1 MQQEIQRRKGVPGLD
16 EFTPHTCLRRR
27 RRAVER
33 RRRTCRS
40 SRDSKKTRVLVTG
53 ADGFVGRHLVPYL
66 VAQGYSVIAASR
78 AATTF
83 DNPDVTAVPLSD
95 LSRLFDWQPLLDQC
109 DAVVH
114 LAGIAHKYA
123 GDDFYDRVN
132 HRATSAL
139 ARAISRGATKHL
151 VFISSIA
158 AQSGS
163 YADHDLT
170 EDDFPTPNNAYGRSK
185 FAAEQ
190 AIRAAGIS
198 FTILRPVVIY
208 GEGEKGNFATVHRL
222 SRLPIPLPFG
232 ALYCAAIRA
241 VDPEFQLGRRD
252 RAEQSPRA
260 GRNLHRVRPGTGHGR
275 RSHRASPRQPRQT
288 TLADAGARKLDQ
300 GCRSR
305 PPARVRFG
313 SGSANLWWL
322 HRKAAC
328 DRLGAVLNDRLRRSR
343 RAQNRRCPSDV
354 KHAAGAWRQVN
365 PSSLQGH
372 VRPKFAAP
380 WEALHDLPPCRI

>member
-1 MQQEIQRRKGVPGLD
+1 MDLTVSDLTVSD
-16 EFTPHTCLRRR
+16 L
-27 RRAVER
+27 AV
-33 RRRTCRS
+33 S
-40 SRDSKKTRVLVTG
+40 DLQDNRDNTKTRVLITG

-66 VAQGYSVIAASR
+66 VAQGYWVIAASR
-78 AATTF
+78 AVTPF
-83 DNPDVTAVPLSD
+83 DHPNVTAVPLPD
-95 LSRLFDWQPLLDQC
+95 LSRLFDWQPLLDRC

-139 ARAISRGATKHL
+139 ARGISRGVKKHL

-232 ALYCAAIRA
+232 ALSARRSVLSIQNFNLAVATALSNPRA
-241 VDPEFQLGRRD
+241 RGETFIVSDPAPVTVADLIARYRASLGR
-252 RAEQSPRA
+252 SPWLVPIPEGWIEAFLKAA
-260 GRNLHRVRPGTGHGR
+260 GRAAVWERIGRPLVAPPTR
-275 RSHRASPRQPRQT
+275 L
-288 TLADAGARKLDQ
+288 LAIG
-300 GCRSR
+300 
-305 PPARVRFG
+305 
-313 SGSANLWWL
+313 WE
-322 HRKAAC
+322 
-328 DRLGAVLNDRLRRSR
+328 
-343 RAQNRRCPSDV
+343 PS
-354 KHAAGAWRQVN
+354 
-365 PSSLQGH
+365 
-372 VRPKFAAP
+372 
-380 WEALHDLPPCRI
+380 

>member
-1 MQQEIQRRKGVPGLD
+1 MQQEIQRRKGVQGPMNSRPIPACDGAGAQSSTVSDLQG
-16 EFTPHTCLRRR
+16 
-27 RRAVER
+27 
-33 RRRTCRS
+33 
-40 SRDSKKTRVLVTG
+40 SRDNKKTRVLVTG

-78 AATTF
+78 AVTAF
-83 DNPDVTAVPLSD
+83 DNPDVTAVPLAD

-123 GDDFYDRVN
+123 GDDLYDRVN

-163 YADHDLT
+163 YADHNLT

-190 AIRAAGIS
+190 AIRAAGVS

-208 GEGEKGNFATVHRL
+208 GEGEKWKLRDRPPAFAPADSASLR
-222 SRLPIPLPFG
+222 G
-232 ALYCAAIRA
+232 AVCAAIGA
-241 VDPEFQLGRRD
+241 VDPEFHLGRCN
-252 RAEQSPRA
+252 RAKQSPCA
-260 GRNLHRVRPGTGHGR
+260 GRNFHRVRPGTRHGR
-275 RSHRASPRQPRQT
+275 RSHRASPCELRQT
-288 TLADAGARKLDQ
+288 SLADAGASKLDQ
-300 GCRSR
+300 ADTPGHRPGCDVG
-305 PPARVRFG
+305 A
-313 SGSANLWWL
+313 
-322 HRKAAC
+322 
-328 DRLGAVLNDRLRRSR
+328 DR
-343 RAQNRRCPSDV
+343 
-354 KHAAGAWRQVN
+354 
-365 PSSLQGH
+365 
-372 VRPKFAAP
+372 AAP
-380 WEALHDLPPCRI
+380 GRSTE

>member
-1 MQQEIQRRKGVPGLD
+1 MFKAGFSGYMQQETQRRKGVPGLMN
-16 EFTPHTCLRRR
+16 
-27 RRAVER
+27 
-33 RRRTCRS
+33 
-40 SRDSKKTRVLVTG
+40 SRPIPDHSTAGAQSNAMSDSQCGRDKKTRVLVTG
-53 ADGFVGRHLVPYL
+53 ADGFVGRHLVPHL

-78 AATTF
+78 AVTTF
-83 DNPDVTAVPLSD
+83 DNPDVTAVPLPD

-163 YADHDLT
+163 VADHELT

-208 GEGEKGNFATVHRL
+208 GEGEKGNFKTVHRI

-232 ALYCAAIRA
+232 ALSAQRSVLSIQNFNSAVAIALTNPRA
-241 VDPEFQLGRRD
+241 RGETFIVSDPTPVTVAELIARHRAGLGRRPWLMPVP
-252 RAEQSPRA
+252 E
-260 GRNLHRVRPGTGHGR
+260 GWV
-275 RSHRASPRQPRQT
+275 
-288 TLADAGARKLDQ
+288 KL
-300 GCRSR
+300 
-305 PPARVRFG
+305 
-313 SGSANLWWL
+313 
-322 HRKAAC
+322 
-328 DRLGAVLNDRLRRSR
+328 
-343 RAQNRRCPSDV
+343 
-354 KHAAGAWRQVN
+354 
-365 PSSLQGH
+365 SLQAIGQGAIWERIGQPL
-372 VRPKFAAP
+372 VAPPKKLLAIGWKP
-380 WEALHDLPPCRI
+380 S

>member
-1 MQQEIQRRKGVPGLD
+1 V
-16 EFTPHTCLRRR
+16 
-27 RRAVER
+27 V
-33 RRRTCRS
+33 
-40 SRDSKKTRVLVTG
+40 
-53 ADGFVGRHLVPYL
+53 
-66 VAQGYSVIAASR
+66 AASR
-78 AATTF
+78 AVTTF
-83 DNPDVTAVPLSD
+83 ENPDVTAVPLSD

-139 ARAISRGATKHL
+139 ARAISRGPTKHL

-170 EDDFPTPNNAYGRSK
+170 EEDFPTPNNAYGRSK

-232 ALYCAAIRA
+232 ALSAHRSVLSIQNFNSA
-241 VDPEFQLGRRD
+241 VATALGNPGAQGETFIVSDPAPVTVADLIAR
-252 RAEQSPRA
+252 
-260 GRNLHRVRPGTGHGR
+260 
-275 RSHRASPRQPRQT
+275 HRASCGRSPWLLPVPEGLIKLTLQAAGQGAIWERIGQP
-288 TLADAGARKLDQ
+288 LVAPPRKLLSIGWQ
-300 GCRSR
+300 
-305 PPARVRFG
+305 
-313 SGSANLWWL
+313 
-322 HRKAAC
+322 
-328 DRLGAVLNDRLRRSR
+328 
-343 RAQNRRCPSDV
+343 PS
-354 KHAAGAWRQVN
+354 
-365 PSSLQGH
+365 
-372 VRPKFAAP
+372 
-380 WEALHDLPPCRI
+380 